1 MNPILFFLA
10 RNPAR
15 KHSGVDAHASVL
27 FCTLS
32 QRTIPRA
39 WASSTPPTCAALDG
53 RAPKAKLGQPGRRS
67 LRCRGGSAQNS
78 VEIGREYFHHEGK
91 SSCVHQKGILPSR
104 LMKCGAMHFNRM
116 QRIACR
122 RSRSAPLA
130 VSGQQRLPKIGRTM
144 RACSPAWQN
153 TGLQATEF
161 QTRGAWRSSVSLRE
175 YDVMGCIRSAS
186 VRAGFQKDDL
196 RSPSR
201 PARGLSHAVKVISA
215 RTYSRIAR
223 RSLANGRHP
232 TQKG

>member
-104 LMKCGAMHFNRM
+104 LMKCGAMDFNRVHW
-116 QRIACR
+116 IAPTCR
-122 RSRSAPLA
+122 RSRFERRA
-130 VSGQQRLPKIGRTM
+130 VSGQQRLPKIGRIT
-144 RACSPAWQN
+144 RAFSPAWRN
-153 TGLQATEF
+153 TGSAATKF
-161 QTRGAWRSSVSLRE
+161 QTRGAWRSSV
-175 YDVMGCIRSAS
+175 C
-186 VRAGFQKDDL
+186 
-196 RSPSR
+196 
-201 PARGLSHAVKVISA
+201 SHNPHSDTGNNAKSNQRLTQTR
-215 RTYSRIAR
+215 RT
-223 RSLANGRHP
+223 N
-232 TQKG
+232 